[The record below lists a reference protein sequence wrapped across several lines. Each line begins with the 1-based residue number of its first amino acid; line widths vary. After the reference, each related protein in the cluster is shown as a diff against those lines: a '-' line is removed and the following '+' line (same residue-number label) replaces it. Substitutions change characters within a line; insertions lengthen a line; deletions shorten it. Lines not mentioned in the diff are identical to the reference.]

1 MFVANSSFAQRI
13 AQRLF
18 IELGITF
25 RSRQT
30 PDIDKQLDCIGLQCG
45 DEIFDR
51 ACRMAD
57 GPEPRAHMNGSA
69 YGAGCLGAAA
79 GGPADFSKRPR
90 SLLVEITAVVSCSNA
105 ARITS
110 RLRRNE

>member
-1 MFVANSSFAQRI
+1 MFVANSSFAYRI

-18 IELGITF
+18 IELRITF

-30 PDIDKQLDCIGLQCG
+30 PDIDKQLDCVGLQRG

-51 ACRMAD
+51 PRRMAD
-57 GPEPRAHMNGSA
+57 GPDGRAQMKGRV
-69 YGAGCLGAAA
+69 YGAGCLGAVA
-79 GGPADFSKRPR
+79 GGPADFSKWPR

-110 RLRRNE
+110 RLRTNE